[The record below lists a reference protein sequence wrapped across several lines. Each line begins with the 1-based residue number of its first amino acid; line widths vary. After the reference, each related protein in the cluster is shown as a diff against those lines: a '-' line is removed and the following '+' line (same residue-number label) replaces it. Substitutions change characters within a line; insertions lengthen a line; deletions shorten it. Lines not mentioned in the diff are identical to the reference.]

1 MKFSEEVL
9 MAYADGELEESTRAA
24 VETAMAEDPRIARRI
39 AHHRALRERLQSAFR
54 PALHE
59 PVPARLL
66 EAARNSPASPAA
78 QRRGNEELAKTAGES
93 GGEARQG
100 TDNVIPLRAR
110 AARRWSLPQWAA
122 LAASL
127 VIGIL
132 AGRLAFRPGGSEAVS
147 TRNGR
152 MMASGLLADAL
163 TTQLASRQRVGQPVR
178 IGVSFKSK
186 SGQYCRTFS
195 MRAPAVAGLACHA
208 SDGWRLR
215 VLAGA
220 QEQGGSPGTYRQAT
234 SATPLAVV
242 TAVNREI
249 AGEPLDARAE
259 AAARNRGWKP

>member
-24 VETAMAEDPRIARRI
+24 VEAAMAEDPQIARRI
-39 AHHRALRERLQSAFR
+39 AHHRALRERLRSAFE
-54 PALHE
+54 PALRE

-66 EAARNSPASPAA
+66 EAARNCPAGSAA
-78 QRRGNEELAKTAGES
+78 QRRGDESSAKTAGERS
-93 GGEARQG
+93 GETRQG
-100 TDNVIPLRAR
+100 PGNVIPLRAR

-132 AGRLAFRPGGSEAVS
+132 AGRLAFRSGGSEAIS
-147 TRNGR
+147 THNGR

-163 TTQLASRQRVGQPVR
+163 SAQLASRQRATQPVR

-186 SGQYCRTFS
+186 SGRYCRTFS

-215 VLAGA
+215 VLTGA
-220 QEQGGSPGTYRQAT
+220 QERGGTAGAYRQAA
-234 SATPLAVV
+234 SATPPAVV
-242 TAVNREI
+242 AAVNREI